1 MIDLVLLLLVA
12 ITGIGAVRTRDL
24 LSATMLLGAYSLLM
38 CIVWTRL
45 NAVDVAFT
53 ESAVGAGI
61 SAVLLLGA
69 ISRTKRFEAVKAR
82 PRNLRTAAPMLAV
95 IATGGML
102 IYGTLDMPAFGDGT
116 TRANTHPEVAQ
127 RYLTGSA
134 DDMGEK
140 MPSVVTAVL
149 AHYRGYD
156 TMGETT
162 VIFVAA
168 MVVVLLLRPLRK
180 KYEPAEKAG
189 HPEHAPAPT
198 GINPVDR
205 LQLPDHPDH
214 PPDPG
219 DQR

>member
-12 ITGIGAVRTRDL
+12 VTGIGAVRTRDL

-69 ISRTKRFEAVKAR
+69 IARTRRFERVKPR

-102 IYGTLDMPAFGDGT
+102 IYGTVDMPDFGDAT
-116 TRANTHPEVAQ
+116 SAANRHEDVAQ
-127 RYLTGSA
+127 RYLQGSA
-134 DDMGEK
+134 EDMGPD
-140 MPSVVTAVL
+140 MPNVVTAVL

-168 MVVVLLLRPLRK
+168 MVVVLLLRPLRR
-180 KYEPAEKAG
+180 KYDAAAKSG

-198 GINPVDR
+198 GLNPVDK
-205 LQLPDHPDH
+205 LQTPDLQDLP
-214 PPDPG
+214 PPEAPA
-219 DQR
+219 